1 MKHLSILATKMSSS
15 LLHLIGHGGS
25 MPGEIGLKLDKNI
38 LSKLKING
46 PVILVTGTN
55 GKTSTA
61 NMITD
66 LLVND
71 GYDVISNRKGDNLKA
86 GITTTLLTNS
96 SLSGKVKA
104 NAIVLEVDELNVR
117 HILPYLPVTALKGIA
132 KLSGRI
138 DFEWQ

>member
-117 HILPYLPVTALKGIA
+117 HITYKKSLIFFLNQIF
-132 KLSGRI
+132 R
-138 DFEWQ
+138 